1 MRRCRCAVARYGA
14 VKWRANIVQDPPRFM
29 RIADIRQEYMRAGL
43 VEKDAAA
50 DPFKQFDCW
59 FHDALQAELPL
70 PNAMTLAT
78 ATATGRPSAR
88 AVLLK
93 GVDAGG
99 FVFYTNYASRKAR
112 ELAANPHAALVF
124 VWHELERQVRIE
136 GAIEKVSAEES
147 DAYFDSRPLGS
158 RLGAWASP
166 QSMVLPSRLALAA
179 KVAAIVLRYGK
190 HPPRPPHWGGYRVL
204 PEAIEFWQGRKNRLH
219 DRLLYTKQAGGWK
232 IERLAP

>member
-1 MRRCRCAVARYGA
+1 MPARRGR
-14 VKWRANIVQDPPRFM
+14 VKWRTSIAQAPLRAM

-43 VEKDAAA
+43 AEKDAAA
-50 DPFKQFDCW
+50 DPFKQFDRW
-59 FHDALQAELPL
+59 FNDTLQAELPM

-78 ATATGRPSAR
+78 ATAEGRPSAR

-93 GVDAGG
+93 GVDARG

-112 ELAANPHAALVF
+112 ELAANPYAALVF
-124 VWHELERQVRIE
+124 VWAELERQVRIE
-136 GAIEKVSAEES
+136 GAIEKVAAEES

-158 RLGAWASP
+158 RIGAWASP
-166 QSMVLPSRLALAA
+166 QSMVLPDRLTLAT
-179 KVAAIVLRYGK
+179 KVAAIVLRYGR

-219 DRLLYTKQAGGWK
+219 DRLLYTRQAGGWK